1 LGSQRFCIRK
11 ANEAPLLKRGIMMTT
26 ELKLIIEKHGLDV
39 AAFLDGDVDI
49 SEHLYKELYEYYVD
63 EMPYGTAKARD
74 GDPYQWIAHA
84 LYEDLR

>member
-1 LGSQRFCIRK
+1 MGSQRFCIRK

-26 ELKLIIEKHGLDV
+26 KLKLIIEKHGLDV